1 MHTSE
6 HNKWYVCH
14 GEEAVHFIE
23 VPAGTVLVS
32 GQPNIEEFDSEEEA
46 VARATALGY
55 VFEVED
61 ESETA

>member
-6 HNKWYVCH
+6 HTKWYVCH
-14 GEEAVHFIE
+14 GEETVHFIE
-23 VPAGTVLVS
+23 LNVGSAMVS
-32 GQPNIEEFDSEEEA
+32 GQPNIEEFDSEETA

-61 ESETA
+61 EPES